1 MKKLLFPSLLILALG
16 ACSSTSDEAATAED
30 ADSQKSAGA
39 KATPIDPR
47 GQNARDLHGSGGVPP
62 ELANKSSVYFD
73 YDSYVIRSDGRPVV
87 DAHARF
93 LSQQPARKVTI
104 QGNAD
109 ERGSREYN
117 LALGQKRAESV
128 RRALRLQGVGDT
140 QMEAVSL
147 GKEQPRCT
155 ASTESCW
162 AENRRGDFV
171 YLR

>member
-1 MKKLLFPSLLILALG
+1 MKKLLLPSLLTLALG
-16 ACSSTSDEAATAED
+16 ACGTTTDETAAVDDAANSKQAAATNVKPVD
-30 ADSQKSAGA
+30 ATRLDGTGLPA
-39 KATPIDPR
+39 D
-47 GQNARDLHGSGGVPP
+47 
-62 ELANKSSVYFD
+62 LANRNSVYFD
-73 YDSYVIRSDGRPVV
+73 YDSYVIRSDGRPVI
-87 DAHARF
+87 DGHARF
-93 LSQQPARKVTI
+93 LAQQPARKVTI

-117 LALGQKRAESV
+117 LALGQKRAEAV
-128 RRALRLQGVGDT
+128 RRALKLQGVSDA

-155 ASTESCW
+155 ASTETCW

>member
-1 MKKLLFPSLLILALG
+1 MKKLLLPSLLVLALTG
-16 ACSSTSDEAATAED
+16 CPSATDDAAKIDDAANSQQSTATTVKPVD
-30 ADSQKSAGA
+30 ARTLDSTG
-39 KATPIDPR
+39 I
-47 GQNARDLHGSGGVPP
+47 PP
-62 ELANKSSVYFD
+62 ELASRSSVFFD
-73 YDSYVIRSDGRPVV
+73 YDSYVIRSDGRPVI
-87 DAHARF
+87 DSHARF
-93 LSQQPARKVTI
+93 LAQQPARKVTI

-117 LALGQKRAESV
+117 LALGQKRAEAV
-128 RRALRLQGVGDT
+128 RRALKMQGVNDT

>member
-16 ACSSTSDEAATAED
+16 ACGTTTDETATTDDAASS
-30 ADSQKSAGA
+30 QQSAVKTVNA
-39 KATPIDPR
+39 PSSNTNNLPPWANDPNR
-47 GQNARDLHGSGGVPP
+47 N
-62 ELANKSSVYFD
+62 SVFFD
-73 YDSYVIRSDGRPVV
+73 FDSYVIRTDARPIIE
-87 DAHARF
+87 AHAQ
-93 LSQQPARKVTI
+93 LLAQQPARKVTI

-117 LALGQKRAESV
+117 LALGQKRAEAV
-128 RRALRLQGVGDT
+128 RRALRLQGANDT
-140 QMEAVSL
+140 QIEAVSL

-155 ASTESCW
+155 AASESCY

>member
-1 MKKLLFPSLLILALG
+1 MKKLLFPSLLILALA
-16 ACSSTSDEAATAED
+16 ACETSTDKTAEVD
-30 ADSQKSAGA
+30 NAADSQQTA
-39 KATPIDPR
+39 ATSVKPVDTKRLDASGLP
-47 GQNARDLHGSGGVPP
+47 ADLASR
-62 ELANKSSVYFD
+62 SSVYFD
-73 YDSYVIRSDGRPVV
+73 YDSYVIRADGRSVI
-87 DAHARF
+87 DSHARF
-93 LSQQPARKVTI
+93 LAQQPARRVTI

-117 LALGQKRAESV
+117 LALGQKRAEAV
-128 RRALRLQGVGDT
+128 RRALKLQGVNDA

>member
-1 MKKLLFPSLLILALG
+1 MKKLLLPSLLILALA
-16 ACSSTSDEAATAED
+16 ACDTTKDQAATTDD
-30 ADSQKSAGA
+30 ATTKNQHT
-39 KATPIDPR
+39 ATNVKPVDTKP
-47 GQNARDLHGSGGVPP
+47 LGSSGLPSD
-62 ELANKSSVYFD
+62 LANKSVFFD
-73 YDSYVIRSDGRPVV
+73 YDSYVIRTDGRPVI
-87 DAHARF
+87 DSHARF
-93 LSQQPARKVTI
+93 LAQQPARKVTI

-117 LALGQKRAESV
+117 LALGQKRAEAV
-128 RRALRLQGVGDT
+128 RRALKLQGVSDA

-155 ASTESCW
+155 ASTEACW